1 MLTASGGFSCLLISV
16 QNGHMKV
23 VTELLD
29 AEWRELVMLTADGG
43 ASCLFISAHYGHV
56 EVVKALLE
64 EKD

>member
-1 MLTASGGFSCLLISV
+1 
-16 QNGHMKV
+16 